1 MKVLILVAFVLVFSV
16 FGMLLLLLRLTNLE
30 RVQRGESAGREVR
43 KK

>member
-16 FGMLLLLLRLTNLE
+16 CGMLLLLLRLTNLE
-30 RVQRGESAGREVR
+30 RVQRRESEVEVR